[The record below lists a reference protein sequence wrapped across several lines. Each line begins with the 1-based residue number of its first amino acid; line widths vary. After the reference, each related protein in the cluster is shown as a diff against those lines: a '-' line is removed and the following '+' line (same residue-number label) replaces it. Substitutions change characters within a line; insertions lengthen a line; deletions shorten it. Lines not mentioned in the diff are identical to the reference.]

1 MVADDPTI
9 ATTHLRMC
17 ARFGRVVS
25 EVDGRWERPS
35 PCAGWDAR
43 AVLEHVIGFHD
54 VLLLRPL
61 DAKPARPQHDPE
73 RRWSLTLTALRA
85 VLQRPGLFDGVVEV
99 PALGDLAPTRIDA
112 RRLVPALSQD
122 VLVHT
127 WDLARA
133 VGVNDRLD
141 PALCK
146 LFLDAL
152 PEDPGAL
159 THTGMY
165 DAPVAIDA
173 RAGAQAQLLAR
184 LGRDPAWTRANWLTR
199 P

>member
-1 MVADDPTI
+1 MIANDETI
-9 ATTHLRMC
+9 ATTHLRVC
-17 ARFGRVVS
+17 ARFGRAVS
-25 EVDGRWERPS
+25 EVDGRWNRPS

-54 VLLLRPL
+54 VLLLRPF
-61 DAKPARPQHDPE
+61 DAKPARPSNDPE

-99 PALGDLAPTRIDA
+99 PAVGDLAPTRLDA

-133 VGVNDRLD
+133 VGANDRLD
-141 PALCK
+141 PKLCARFLAALPGDA
-146 LFLDAL
+146 DAL
-152 PEDPGAL
+152 VQ
-159 THTGMY
+159 TGMY
-165 DAPVAIDA
+165 SSPLTITGE
-173 RAGAQAQLLAR
+173 AGAQSQLLAR
-184 LGRDPAWTRANWLTR
+184 LGRDPAWAAAS
-199 P
+199 